1 MMNDVS
7 RPVQAQRFGK
17 WFLICLSVFFLGFTG
32 TASAQAASYVKASK
46 TQVKTTSSTRRG
58 WVKLGK
64 HYYFYNT
71 KGRLMYG
78 RIKYKGNYYYSYT
91 NGRRASG
98 WLKKGGRRYYCSPST
113 GIMFRNRWATSKGKR
128 YCFDKNGV
136 AIARKWLTSKG
147 RRYYFLA
154 DSTMAKGWQKI
165 GNFYYYFDKTSGV
178 MARNQWIDDAY
189 VNNIGQ
195 RIATREP
202 QPAKTLSSSHYT
214 YTSSTLKIDLRKKSM
229 HWVSYWAAK
238 IHISSPSQLRSA
250 LSYGTYGGT
259 RQTTSSAV
267 SSNGGIIGVNG
278 SAFSYQTGKPSPLGM
293 CIKNGKIYGNY
304 MTSYSV
310 MAVKKDGT
318 IYTPAQGLMGKDL
331 LADGVKDTYNFGPVL
346 IKDGKVQPAWSE
358 TAKYYPRTAIGMIS
372 PCNYVLLVT
381 NTGSYTGLNH
391 WDMVNIFL
399 SYGCTYAYNLD
410 GGGSATL
417 YYNGNVMNSL
427 ISDYQRP
434 CADFLYFTK

>member
-1 MMNDVS
+1 MNDVS

-136 AIARKWLTSKG
+136 AIAKKWLTSKG

-202 QPAKTLSSSHYT
+202 QPDKTLSSSHYT

-229 HWVSYWAAK
+229 HGVSYWAAK
-238 IHISSPSQLRSA
+238 LHISSPSQLRSA
-250 LSYGTYGGT
+250 LS
-259 RQTTSSAV
+259 
-267 SSNGGIIGVNG
+267 
-278 SAFSYQTGKPSPLGM
+278 
-293 CIKNGKIYGNY
+293 
-304 MTSYSV
+304 
-310 MAVKKDGT
+310 
-318 IYTPAQGLMGKDL
+318 
-331 LADGVKDTYNFGPVL
+331 
-346 IKDGKVQPAWSE
+346 
-358 TAKYYPRTAIGMIS
+358 
-372 PCNYVLLVT
+372 
-381 NTGSYTGLNH
+381 
-391 WDMVNIFL
+391 
-399 SYGCTYAYNLD
+399 
-410 GGGSATL
+410 
-417 YYNGNVMNSL
+417 
-427 ISDYQRP
+427 
-434 CADFLYFTK
+434 